1 MYFFGILTEEF
12 WTFNGVFPQVCQS
25 NIQSVQRKALRGLL
39 LEKIFK
45 SISHSLRN
53 LRWALQNWILRV
65 QRIILRKIVSC
76 FGNSKLCYSVS
87 SLEQK
92 KICHISKRHR
102 KAPIKTALNCR
113 DKFCWKV
120 WANSFEN
127 IVRKKMA
134 KLLKVDST

>member
-1 MYFFGILTEEF
+1 MYFFGNLIEEF

-39 LEKIFK
+39 LGKFFK

-53 LRWALQNWILRV
+53 LRWAFQNWILRV
-65 QRIILRKIVSC
+65 QRIFLRKIVSC

-92 KICHISKRHR
+92 KSAIFPKKHR

-113 DKFCWKV
+113 DK
-120 WANSFEN
+120 SFAEKSEQ
-127 IVRKKMA
+127 IVLRTLSERKWRNC
-134 KLLKVDST
+134 